1 MAARQSLKANVAKPA
16 PKDAGEAAKVAQ
28 QLAKNAPAT
37 PAQDDETD
45 FETVSF
51 NLPVDLIELVRD
63 LADARVKT
71 IRKMQRAAKKQPG
84 GWQGP
89 EARRSASAVVRE
101 ALEAHREKIEAEL
114 GKLGG

>member
-1 MAARQSLKANVAKPA
+1 MARKSLAANVTKPN
-16 PKDAGEAAKVAQ
+16 AGEAAKVAQ
-28 QLAKNAPAT
+28 QLAKQAPAA
-37 PAQDDETD
+37 PAQDDDTD

-63 LADARVKT
+63 LADARVKK
-71 IRKMQRAAKKQPG
+71 IRQMQRAAKKQPG

-101 ALEAHREKIEAEL
+101 ALEAHRAELEAEL
-114 GKLGG
+114 KNLGS